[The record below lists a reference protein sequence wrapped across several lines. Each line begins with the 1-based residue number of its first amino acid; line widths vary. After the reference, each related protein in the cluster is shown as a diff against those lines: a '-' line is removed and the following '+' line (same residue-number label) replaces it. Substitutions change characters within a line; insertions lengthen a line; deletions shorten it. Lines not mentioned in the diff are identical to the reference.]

1 MQTGAFFTCEKR
13 VGKPLGFGS
22 FSGALL
28 RGEKNIKKVGKK
40 ENYMQQRVKNI
51 AYLSEVVVDL
61 ATLDVTKGLEV
72 IMLPKGASVLSV
84 KMEVLELPQDSIIE
98 TLTLSLQKNGLK
110 FFENAQI
117 AKNANDKKFL
127 TSNIHTTIDFNDVL
141 VLKPSAAISGGL
153 VKVKAH
159 FYNPSEILAEL

>member
-1 MQTGAFFTCEKR
+1 
-13 VGKPLGFGS
+13 
-22 FSGALL
+22 
-28 RGEKNIKKVGKK
+28 
-40 ENYMQQRVKNI
+40 MQQRVKNI

-84 KMEVLELPQDSIIE
+84 KMEVLELPRDSITE

-127 TSNIHTTIDFNDVL
+127 TSNIHTSIDFNDVL

>member
-1 MQTGAFFTCEKR
+1 
-13 VGKPLGFGS
+13 
-22 FSGALL
+22 
-28 RGEKNIKKVGKK
+28 
-40 ENYMQQRVKNI
+40 MQQRVKNI

-61 ATLDVTKGLEV
+61 ATLDATKGLEV

-84 KMEVLELPQDSIIE
+84 KIEVLELKQDTIQ

-127 TSNIHTTIDFNDVL
+127 TSSVHTTIDFNDVL
-141 VLKPSAAISGGL
+141 VLKPSAAIDSGL

>member
-1 MQTGAFFTCEKR
+1 
-13 VGKPLGFGS
+13 
-22 FSGALL
+22 
-28 RGEKNIKKVGKK
+28 
-40 ENYMQQRVKNI
+40 MQQRVKNI

-84 KMEVLELPQDSIIE
+84 KMEVLELPRDSITE

-141 VLKPSAAISGGL
+141 V
-153 VKVKAH
+153 
-159 FYNPSEILAEL
+159 

>member
-1 MQTGAFFTCEKR
+1 
-13 VGKPLGFGS
+13 
-22 FSGALL
+22 
-28 RGEKNIKKVGKK
+28 
-40 ENYMQQRVKNI
+40 MQQRVKNI

-84 KMEVLELPQDSIIE
+84 KMEVLELPRDSITE

-159 FYNPSEILAEL
+159 FYNP

>member
-1 MQTGAFFTCEKR
+1 
-13 VGKPLGFGS
+13 
-22 FSGALL
+22 
-28 RGEKNIKKVGKK
+28 
-40 ENYMQQRVKNI
+40 MQQRVKNI

-84 KMEVLELPQDSIIE
+84 KIEVLELKTDTITQ
-98 TLTLSLQKNGLK
+98 TLTLSLQKKGLN
-110 FFENAQI
+110 FFKDAQI
-117 AKNANDKKFL
+117 ANDVNDKKFL

-141 VLKPSAAISGGL
+141 VLKPSAAIDSGL

>member
-1 MQTGAFFTCEKR
+1 
-13 VGKPLGFGS
+13 
-22 FSGALL
+22 
-28 RGEKNIKKVGKK
+28 
-40 ENYMQQRVKNI
+40 MQQRVKNI

-84 KMEVLELPQDSIIE
+84 KMEVLELPRDSITE

-127 TSNIHTTIDFNDVL
+127 TSNIHTTIDFN
-141 VLKPSAAISGGL
+141 
-153 VKVKAH
+153 
-159 FYNPSEILAEL
+159 